1 MPYVNI
7 TLDVGIAINAYKTIW
22 NDPVEYYNVIIH
34 LGSCHFMKENF
45 QIKLDIYNYCILVS
59 ERHATSY

>member
-7 TLDVGIAINAYKTIW
+7 TLDVGIAINAYKTTW

-34 LGSCHFMKENF
+34 LGSCRFMKENF
-45 QIKLDIYNYCILVS
+45 QIKLDIYNYCI
-59 ERHATSY
+59 